1 MYPRNDAMALLA
13 LCAADAARRSRGWAH
28 YLPSTRLRE
37 PSPEKY
43 PGQRDAYLIG
53 AWQGDGS
60 ESVMTRQRRRKAER
74 VEAKR
79 LRRNHL
85 N

>member
-1 MYPRNDAMALLA
+1 MYPRNDAMVLLA
-13 LCAADAARRSRGWAH
+13 MCAASAERRMRGWRRHMPRVAW
-28 YLPSTRLRE
+28 RE

-43 PGQRDAYLIG
+43 EGQRTAYLIG
-53 AWQGDGS
+53 AWEGDGS

-74 VEAKR
+74 VGAKR
-79 LRRNHL
+79 LRKDNI

>member
-1 MYPRNDAMALLA
+1 MNPQNDAMVMLA
-13 LCAADAARRSRGWAH
+13 MCAASAERRMRGWYRH
-28 YLPSTRLRE
+28 MPRVTWRE

-43 PGQRDAYLIG
+43 EGQRTAYLIG

-60 ESVMTRQRRRKAER
+60 ESVMTRQRRRKAGR

-79 LRRNHL
+79 IRKDNRN
-85 N
+85 